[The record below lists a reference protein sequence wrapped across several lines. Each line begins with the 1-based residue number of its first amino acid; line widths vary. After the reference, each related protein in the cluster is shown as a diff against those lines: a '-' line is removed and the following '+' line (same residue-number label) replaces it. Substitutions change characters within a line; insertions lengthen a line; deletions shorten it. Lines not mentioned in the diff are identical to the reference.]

1 MFAARSALR
10 AVARTSFRS
19 PLLPF
24 ARAATTQVPFRPF
37 EQDAFAQF
45 PSRPF
50 SSSPEF
56 VEGCCANDAAAA
68 VRKQLP
74 DGWTP
79 HVGMILGSGM
89 GEIAESI
96 EVEAKIP
103 YGDIPDFPV
112 STVSGHSGQLILGKL
127 NGLNVACFQGRVH
140 LYEGIDPKALR
151 VPIYTLKL
159 LGCEQLFVTTA
170 VGSLMPGGVMPGDL
184 VVVDDHINL
193 QARSP
198 LIGPNDPIGPRF
210 VDMGDAYDY
219 HLRTLVHSIGRE
231 NNIRIYEG
239 TYAALLGPSFET
251 PAEIKMLR
259 VLGAD
264 VVGMSLVGEVMLAR
278 HCGLKCVAIAVV
290 VNHASAFN
298 SGAAITHDET
308 LHYTAQAAD
317 KMGVV
322 INDYCAE
329 TLKRRKNFWK
339 TI

>member
-45 PSRPF
+45 PSRSF

-231 NNIRIYEG
+231 NNIRIYEVRRKRMLIDWN
-239 TYAALLGPSFET
+239 ALLRISRSYCQKNSCRALTRLFSVPASKHRQKLRCSACSVPMSWACPSLERSCWLAT
-251 PAEIKMLR
+251 
-259 VLGAD
+259 AD
-264 VVGMSLVGEVMLAR
+264 
-278 HCGLKCVAIAVV
+278 
-290 VNHASAFN
+290 
-298 SGAAITHDET
+298 
-308 LHYTAQAAD
+308 
-317 KMGVV
+317 
-322 INDYCAE
+322 
-329 TLKRRKNFWK
+329 
-339 TI
+339 